1 VAGLGLLAEFRASL
15 IEVEMDRTTWHLRAA
30 WMEAPPASRPAFKR
44 LSRRARLNANLL
56 TR

>member
-15 IEVEMDRTTWHLRAA
+15 IEVEMDRATWHLRAA